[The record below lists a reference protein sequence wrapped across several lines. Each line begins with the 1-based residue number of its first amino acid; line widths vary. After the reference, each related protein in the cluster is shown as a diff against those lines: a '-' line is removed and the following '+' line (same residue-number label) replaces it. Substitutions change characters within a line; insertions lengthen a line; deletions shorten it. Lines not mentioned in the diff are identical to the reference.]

1 MAVADRS
8 IDPRILESARAEF
21 LASGFEKASL
31 KTICEGAGVTTG
43 ALYKRYKGKEDL
55 FSAVVEQTVSDLYEV
70 AHARGDKDPAVMSDQ
85 ELIKAWDMDGA
96 DMMWWFR
103 FLYDRRDD
111 FYLLLSCS
119 QGDPVRQLPPRLGGA
134 SDEGHQRLSGGGP
147 AAGPVPERCGA
158 GRTAHPAV
166 RLLDHDLRTLHPPL
180 YLGAD
185 RGPLPDRLRPVQLA
199 WSAAFSEIGKASP
212 AERFFT
218 GQELA
223 ITNLKKRRFDCVS
236 KSFGVCGRVSEDHL
250 SLYGGDAHR
259 HRHECAPL
267 LVHLPTDPAPCCWG
281 NRWSLDT
288 RRGGWQPSPS
298 AGFYTLSY
306 M

>member
-119 QGDPVRQLPPRLGGA
+119 QGTRYANFP
-134 SDEGHQRLSGGGP
+134 
-147 AAGPVPERCGA
+147 
-158 GRTAHPAV
+158 
-166 RLLDHDLRTLHPPL
+166 HDLVELLTKATSA
-180 YLGAD
+180 YLAEAQR
-185 RGPLPDRLRPVQLA
+185 RGLCRNDV
-199 WSAAFSEIGKASP
+199 EP
-212 AERFFT
+212 AELHILLSAFWTTIYEPFIHHFT
-218 GQELA
+218 WEQIEA
-223 ITNLKKRRFDCVS
+223 HCRI
-236 KSFGVCGRVSEDHL
+236 VCGLFNWHGAL
-250 SLYGGDAHR
+250 HF
-259 HRHECAPL
+259 
-267 LVHLPTDPAPCCWG
+267 
-281 NRWSLDT
+281 
-288 RRGGWQPSPS
+288 QK
-298 AGFYTLSY
+298 
-306 M
+306 